1 MAKSLPKKCLFFLL
15 GMSENL
21 FLPPSAKGVG
31 TQPAHSLGYKKKY
44 PGDGCANFRGKTP
57 NTGQESVSATLVSLS
72 INTTFFSQPKCQS
85 TRANPKS
92 LNFHDRH
99 AVARLQT

>member
-31 TQPAHSLGYKKKY
+31 TQPAHSLGYKKKWLCQFQRED
-44 PGDGCANFRGKTP
+44 PKHGSGECFCHAG
-57 NTGQESVSATLVSLS
+57 LS
-72 INTTFFSQPKCQS
+72 QYQYNLLQPAKM
-85 TRANPKS
+85 PKYKS
-92 LNFHDRH
+92 KPQKLEFP
-99 AVARLQT
+99 